1 MLNALIHGTLILFFL
16 LYRYMDELRIYSR
29 AIEALEIEAEASS
42 VMSQIEPA
50 YVQLGCV
57 DCTAT
62 TAKAYKYIYY
72 F

>member
-1 MLNALIHGTLILFFL
+1 
-16 LYRYMDELRIYSR
+16 MDELRIYSR